1 MTLRFALRIT
11 IAWLLCLGAAWA
23 QVPLPD
29 DPASDAALAATSRP
43 LLQLGPGD
51 QLKMDVFGRPE
62 MNSTMY
68 VGDDGTI
75 RVPLAGPVAVNG
87 LSPAQA
93 GQKVEEALKK
103 GQYLVDPHV
112 TFTVLVSRSQRV
124 SVMGEVRAPGRY
136 PVESNTTILDLLA
149 QAGGATEKGATVVY
163 ILRPDAAGALQR
175 IPVDLGGGLDSQD
188 GSTPA
193 AFQTVRSGDSLY
205 VPAAR
210 VFFISGEVH
219 VTGPMKL
226 DPGMTVLQAIAK
238 AGGVSERGSTRRVSI
253 KRKTAQGGY
262 TVISAKP
269 EDKIQPDDLITVKER
284 LF

>member
-1 MTLRFALRIT
+1 M
-11 IAWLLCLGAAWA
+11 AAAGA

-29 DPASDAALAATSRP
+29 AIPDSALPAGNPP

-51 QLKMDVFGRPE
+51 QVKMDVLGRPE
-62 MNSTMY
+62 MASTMY

-103 GQYLVDPHV
+103 GQFLVDPHV
-112 TFTVLVSRSQRV
+112 TFTVLVSRSQRA

-149 QAGGATEKGATVVY
+149 QAGGATEKGSGRVY

-193 AFQTVRSGDSLY
+193 AFQTVRSGDTLY
-205 VPAAR
+205 VPAASM
-210 VFFISGEVH
+210 FYMAGEIH
-219 VTGPMKL
+219 TTGAMRL
-226 DPGMTVLQAIAK
+226 DAGMTVLQAIAK
-238 AGGVSERGSTRRVSI
+238 AGGVTERGSTHRISI
-253 KRKTAQGGY
+253 RRKTPQGGY
-262 TVISAKP
+262 TVISAKA
-269 EDKIQPDDLITVKER
+269 EDKIQPDDVITVKER

>member
-1 MTLRFALRIT
+1 MALRFALRIFA
-11 IAWLLCLGAAWA
+11 AWLMCLAAASA

-29 DPASDAALAATSRP
+29 ALPDGALPANNRP

-51 QLKMDVFGRPE
+51 QLRMDVFGRPE
-62 MNSTMY
+62 MDSTMY

-103 GQYLVDPHV
+103 GQILVDPHV

-124 SVMGEVRAPGRY
+124 SVMGAVHAPGRY

-149 QAGGATEKGATVVY
+149 QAGGATDKSSSTVY

-193 AFQTVRSGDSLY
+193 ALQTVRAGDALY
-205 VPAAR
+205 VPTAAM
-210 VFFISGEVH
+210 FYMAGEVH
-219 VTGPMKL
+219 TTGAMKL
-226 DPGMTVLQAIAK
+226 DAGMTVLQAIAR
-238 AGGVSERGSTRRVSI
+238 AGGVTERGSTRRVSI
-253 KRKTAQGGY
+253 KRKTPQGGY

-269 EDKIQPDDLITVKER
+269 EDKIQPDDVLTVKER